1 MLPIVFSC
9 LVLNLSYL
17 PALLNSLA
25 ILLYCVPIQNGKT
38 ESLHCELRKK

>member
-1 MLPIVFSC
+1 MLPIVSSC

-25 ILLYCVPIQNGKT
+25 ILFYVYLYRMQKL
-38 ESLHCELRKK
+38 SLYIVN

>member
-1 MLPIVFSC
+1 MLPIVSSC

-25 ILLYCVPIQNGKT
+25 ILLYCVPVQNAKA